1 MPGRPR
7 NKFMSLGPKGQG
19 RPVRET
25 TGTRDGLKQRYELGA
40 LAVLELV
47 LSLAFCAAS
56 RVSGSDYF
64 RGVSV
69 GLLISGVTTAIAF
82 AVNVFRGGG

>member
-1 MPGRPR
+1 MRGTPRTRGR
-7 NKFMSLGPKGQG
+7 L
-19 RPVRET
+19 T
-25 TGTRDGLKQRYELGA
+25 QRYELGA

-82 AVNVFRGGG
+82 AVHVFRGGEREPTS